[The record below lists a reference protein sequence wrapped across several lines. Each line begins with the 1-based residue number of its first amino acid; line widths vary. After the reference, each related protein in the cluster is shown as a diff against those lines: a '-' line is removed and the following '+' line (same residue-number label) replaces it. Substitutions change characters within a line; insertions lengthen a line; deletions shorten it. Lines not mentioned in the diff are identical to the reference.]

1 MFKGLQTYLFRK
13 KQILCPVIFKGYGTA
28 ILLEIVAIVFGFAI
42 WWLNHTPSL
51 EGMWKDFH
59 GSNDII
65 GTFCERLELDKPVRQ
80 PVNTFSS
87 VVYLIVAVII
97 FKKNWLEKKNNRN
110 YSFNKTYLVPELIF
124 GFVLLYVFCASS
136 FYHASL
142 IKPALKLDYSAVYFF
157 SLFPVL
163 YFSSKWSL
171 INNSKQLRI
180 SNKVLTIA
188 FYSIYIVIAILLSFY
203 TPKGK
208 EHIVIFINILI
219 FFSFTVAAVFAKLQ
233 RDNLN
238 YLVLSIVCIMVALV
252 WFELDKYRVLCDP
265 DSYFQ
270 PHSFWNLFIAL
281 SGFYF
286 YVYIR
291 SESMTAAATSIK
303 MHSV

>member
-1 MFKGLQTYLFRK
+1 MFKGLQTYMFKK
-13 KQILCPVIFKGYGTA
+13 KQILFPVIFNGYGTP
-28 ILLEIVAIVFGFAI
+28 ILLVVVAIFFGLAI

-51 EGMWKDFH
+51 EGIWKDFH
-59 GSNDII
+59 GSNGII
-65 GTFCERLELDKPVRQ
+65 GTFCERLELDKPIRQ

-87 VVYLIVAVII
+87 IFYLMAAIII
-97 FKKNWLEKKNNRN
+97 FKKPWQEKKNSRSF
-110 YSFNKTYLVPELIF
+110 SFNTIYFVPEFIF
-124 GFVLLYVFCASS
+124 GVVLLYVFCASS

-171 INNSKQLRI
+171 TKNSKRLRI
-180 SNKVLTIA
+180 SNKALTIA
-188 FYSIYIVIAILLSFY
+188 SYSIYVIIALLLSFY
-203 TPKGK
+203 TPKGN

-219 FFSFTVAAVFAKLQ
+219 FFSFTVTTVLAKPLK
-233 RDNLN
+233 DNLN
-238 YLVLSIVCIMVALV
+238 YLGLSIVCIMVSLV
-252 WFELDKYRVLCDP
+252 WFELDKYRVLCNP

-291 SESMTAAATSIK
+291 SESIRAATQIK
-303 MHSV
+303 KHSV

>member
-1 MFKGLQTYLFRK
+1 MFKGLQSYLFRK
-13 KQILCPVIFKGYGTA
+13 KQILCPVIFNGYGTV
-28 ILLEIVAIVFGFAI
+28 ILLEIVAIVFVFAI
-42 WWLNHTPSL
+42 WWLNHNPSL

-87 VVYLIVAVII
+87 IFYLMVVII
-97 FKKNWLEKKNNRN
+97 ISKKTWLEKKNNRN
-110 YSFNKTYLVPELIF
+110 YSFNKTYFLPEVFF

-157 SLFPVL
+157 SLFPAM
-163 YFSSKWSL
+163 YFSCRWLLISKG
-171 INNSKQLRI
+171 KQLRI
-180 SNKVLTIA
+180 SNKALTIV
-188 FYSIYIVIAILLSFY
+188 FYSIYIIIALLLSFY
-203 TPKGK
+203 TPKGE

-219 FFSFTVAAVFAKLQ
+219 FFSVSAATAVTTPQKN
-233 RDNLN
+233 NLN
-238 YLVLSIVCIMVALV
+238 HLLLSIVCIVVALV
-252 WFELDKYRVLCDP
+252 WFELDKYRVLCNP

-286 YVYIR
+286 YVYMR
-291 SESMTAAATSIK
+291 NEGMKPATPI
-303 MHSV
+303 

>member
-1 MFKGLQTYLFRK
+1 MFKGLQTYLFKK
-13 KQILCPVIFKGYGTA
+13 KQILCPVIFNGYGTA
-28 ILLEIVAIVFGFAI
+28 VLLKVVAIVFGFTI

-51 EGMWKDFH
+51 EGIWKDFH

-65 GTFCERLELDKPVRQ
+65 GTFCERLELEKPVRQ

-87 VVYLIVAVII
+87 VVYLLVAVII
-97 FKKNWLEKKNNRN
+97 LKKSWLEQKNNRN
-110 YSFNKTYLVPELIF
+110 YNKTYLMLEFIF
-124 GFVLLYVFCASS
+124 GFVLLYVFFASF

-142 IKPALKLDYSAVYFF
+142 IKPALKIDYSAVYFF

-163 YFSSKWSL
+163 YFSGKWSL
-171 INNSKQLRI
+171 INNSKLLRI
-180 SNKVLTIA
+180 SNKLLAIA
-188 FYSIYIVIAILLSFY
+188 FYSIYIIIALLLSFY

-219 FFSFTVAAVFAKLQ
+219 FFSFTVAAVFAKPYK
-233 RDNLN
+233 DNLN
-238 YLVLSIVCIMVALV
+238 YLALSIVCIMVALV
-252 WFELDKYRVLCDP
+252 WFELDKYRVLCNP

-291 SESMTAAATSIK
+291 SEGMKATIEIK

>member
-13 KQILCPVIFKGYGTA
+13 KQILCPVIFNGYGTA
-28 ILLEIVAIVFGFAI
+28 ILLGVMAIVFVLTI
-42 WWLNHTPSL
+42 WWLNHAPSL
-51 EGMWKDFH
+51 EGIWKDFH

-65 GTFCERLELDKPVRQ
+65 GTFCERLELNKPIRQ

-87 VVYLIVAVII
+87 IFYLMVAIII
-97 FKKNWLEKKNNRN
+97 FKKNWQEKKNSQS
-110 YSFNKTYLVPELIF
+110 YSFNKTYFVPEFIF

-180 SNKVLTIA
+180 SNKALTIA
-188 FYSIYIVIAILLSFY
+188 FYSIYIIIALLLSFY
-203 TPKGK
+203 TPKGN
-208 EHIVIFINILI
+208 EHNVIFINILI
-219 FFSFTVAAVFAKLQ
+219 FFSFTITAVLAKPLK
-233 RDNLN
+233 DNLN
-238 YLVLSIVCIMVALV
+238 YLVLSIGCIMVALV
-252 WFELDKYRVLCDP
+252 WFELDKYRVLCNP

-270 PHSFWNLFIAL
+270 PHSLWNLFIAL

-291 SESMTAAATSIK
+291 SESIRAATDIK
-303 MHSV
+303 IHSV

>member
-13 KQILCPVIFKGYGTA
+13 KQILCPVIFNGHGTA
-28 ILLEIVAIVFGFAI
+28 ILLGVVAIVFVLTI

-51 EGMWKDFH
+51 EGIWKDFH

-65 GTFCERLELDKPVRQ
+65 GTFCERLELDKPIRQ

-87 VVYLIVAVII
+87 IFYLMVAIII
-97 FKKNWLEKKNNRN
+97 FKKNWQRRKNSQ
-110 YSFNKTYLVPELIF
+110 SFSFIKTYFVPDFIF

-142 IKPALKLDYSAVYFF
+142 IKPALKLDFSAVYFF

-180 SNKVLTIA
+180 SNKALTIA
-188 FYSIYIVIAILLSFY
+188 FYSIYIIIALLLSFY
-203 TPKGK
+203 TPKGN

-219 FFSFTVAAVFAKLQ
+219 FFSFAITAVLAKPKK
-233 RDNLN
+233 DNLN
-238 YLVLSIVCIMVALV
+238 YLGLNIVCIMLALV
-252 WFELDKYRVLCDP
+252 WFELDKYRVLCNP

-291 SESMTAAATSIK
+291 SDGMKAATEIK
-303 MHSV
+303 IHSV

>member
-1 MFKGLQTYLFRK
+1 MFKGLQTYLLRK
-13 KQILCPVIFKGYGTA
+13 KQILCPVIFYGYGTV
-28 ILLEIVAIVFGFAI
+28 ILLEVVAIVFVFAI
-42 WWLNHTPSL
+42 WWLNHNPSL

-65 GTFCERLELDKPVRQ
+65 GTFCERLQLDKPVRQ

-87 VVYLIVAVII
+87 IFYLMAAIII
-97 FKKNWLEKKNNRN
+97 FKKTWLEKKNNRN
-110 YSFNKTYLVPELIF
+110 YSFNKTSFVPEVFF

-157 SLFPVL
+157 SLFPAMF
-163 YFSSKWSL
+163 FSWRRSL
-171 INNSKQLRI
+171 ISNGRQLRI
-180 SNKVLTIA
+180 SNKALTIV
-188 FYSIYIVIAILLSFY
+188 FHSIYIIIAILLSFY

-219 FFSFTVAAVFAKLQ
+219 FFSFSAATAFAKPKK
-233 RDNLN
+233 NNVN
-238 YLVLSIVCIMVALV
+238 YLLLSMVCIVVALV
-252 WFELDKYRVLCDP
+252 WFELDKYRILCNP

-286 YVYIR
+286 YVYMR
-291 SESMTAAATSIK
+291 NEGMKPATPIK